1 MKIGII
7 GTGNIGGVLARLW
20 MAHGHEV
27 VLGVRD
33 EGKVAAVRGAFPGAS
48 VVLTEDAAAGAE
60 VVTLALPWRAV
71 EPVLARMGTL
81 AGKVL
86 IDTSNPLRAD
96 LSGLEAL
103 GGRSAAEVIQQQQPE
118 ARVVKAFNTVGAAY
132 LGYAR
137 VGDADAGGFYCG
149 DDDAAKAVV
158 AKLVGQTGL
167 VPVDCGSLR
176 NARYLEAMAMLWID
190 MAFGHRRGERFAFA
204 LLTEAASRANNQSED
219 R

>member
-7 GTGNIGGVLARLW
+7 GTGNIGGALARLW

-33 EGKVAAVRGAFPGAS
+33 EQKVEAVRGAFPGAS
-48 VVLTEDAAAGAE
+48 VVLTEDATEGVE
-60 VVTLALPWRAV
+60 VVTLALPWPAV

-86 IDTSNPLRAD
+86 IDTNNPLKAD
-96 LSGLEAL
+96 LSGLKEL
-103 GGRSAAEVIQQQQPE
+103 GGRSAAEVIQQLHPE
-118 ARVVKAFNTVGAAY
+118 TRVVKAFNTVGAAY
-132 LGYAR
+132 LGRAR

-149 DDDAAKAVV
+149 DDAGARAVV
-158 AKLVGQTGL
+158 AELVGQTGL
-167 VPVDCGSLR
+167 VPVDCGPLR
-176 NARYLEAMAMLWID
+176 NARYLEAMAMLWIN

-204 LLTEAASRANNQSED
+204 LLTEAASRTNN
-219 R
+219 

>member
-7 GTGNIGGVLARLW
+7 GTGNIGGALARLW
-20 MAHGHEV
+20 MAQGHEV

-33 EGKVAAVRGAFPGAS
+33 EQKIQAVRGTFPGAS
-48 VVLTEDAAAGAE
+48 VALIADAAAGAE
-60 VVTLALPWRAV
+60 VVTLALPWPAV
-71 EPVLARMGTL
+71 EQVLAQMGPL

-86 IDTSNPLRAD
+86 IDTNNPLKAD

-103 GGRSAAEVIQQQQPE
+103 GGRSAAEVIQQLHPE

-132 LGYAR
+132 LGHAR
-137 VGDADAGGFYCG
+137 VGEADAGGFYCG
-149 DDDAAKAVV
+149 NDKDAKAVV

-167 VPVDCGSLR
+167 VPVDCGPLR

-204 LLTEAASRANNQSED
+204 LLTEAASRANN
-219 R
+219 

>member
-7 GTGNIGGVLARLW
+7 GTGNIGGALARLW

-33 EGKVAAVRGAFPGAS
+33 EEKIAAVRGAFPGAS

-60 VVTLALPWRAV
+60 VVTLALPWSAV
-71 EPVLARMGTL
+71 EPVLAEMRPL

-86 IDTSNPLRAD
+86 IDTNNPLKAD

-103 GGRSAAEVIQQQQPE
+103 GGRSAAEVIQQLHPE

-132 LGYAR
+132 LGHAR

-149 DDDAAKAVV
+149 DDEGAKAVV
-158 AKLVGQTGL
+158 AELVGQTGL

-176 NARYLEAMAMLWID
+176 NALYLEAMAMLWID

-204 LLTEAASRANNQSED
+204 LLTDAASRANN
-219 R
+219 

>member
-7 GTGNIGGVLARLW
+7 GTGNIGGALARLW

-33 EGKVAAVRGAFPGAS
+33 EQKVAAVRGAFPGAA
-48 VVLTEDAAAGAE
+48 VALTADATAGTE
-60 VVTLALPWRAV
+60 VVTLALPWPAV
-71 EPVLARMGTL
+71 EPVLARMGPL

-86 IDTSNPLRAD
+86 IDTNNPLKAD

-103 GGRSAAEVIQQQQPE
+103 GGRSAAEVIQQLHPE
-118 ARVVKAFNTVGAAY
+118 ARVVKAFNTVGASY
-132 LGYAR
+132 LGHAR

-149 DDDAAKAVV
+149 NDKDAKAVV
-158 AKLVGQTGL
+158 AELVGQTGL
-167 VPVDCGSLR
+167 VPVDCGPLR

-204 LLTEAASRANNQSED
+204 LLTDAASRANN
-219 R
+219 